1 MLILTFGIGVGRFCV
16 ALQQITAR
24 ARLSGVKQVVRD
36 RLASRMDEEPAMN
49 DMPTAALDMGN
60 RAAEDRDMDATIDT
74 VRQEMNAGFKEVNAR
89 ISELH
94 REVTARIDD
103 QRKELSTRIDDY
115 RKELSARMDNQQKD
129 LAARIDN
136 QHRELSARIEELRRE
151 SNARI
156 DGLRSEMLENFKLID
171 AKIEQAREETRAS
184 RRESMASIQSVHDR
198 LDEHRRDHDRQFRWL
213 LGLMLASLLGIA
225 GMFAKAV
232 HFY

>member
-1 MLILTFGIGVGRFCV
+1 
-16 ALQQITAR
+16 
-24 ARLSGVKQVVRD
+24 
-36 RLASRMDEEPAMN
+36 MN

-103 QRKELSTRIDDY
+103 HRKELSTRIDDH
-115 RKELSARMDNQQKD
+115 RKELSARMDNQQRD
-129 LAARIDN
+129 FAVRMESL
-136 QHRELSARIEELRRE
+136 QEEVSARIEELRRE

-156 DGLRSEMLENFKLID
+156 DGLRAEMLENFKLID
-171 AKIEQAREETRAS
+171 VKIERTRT
-184 RRESMASIQSVHDR
+184 ELMASIQGVHDR
-198 LDEHRRDHDRQFRWL
+198 LDEQRRDHDRQFRWL
-213 LGLMLASLLGIA
+213 VGLMLAGLLGIA

>member
-1 MLILTFGIGVGRFCV
+1 MPFLTFGIGAGHFCV
-16 ALQQITAR
+16 ALQQITTR
-24 ARLSGVKQVVRD
+24 ARLSGVKQ
-36 RLASRMDEEPAMN
+36 MNNMPA
-49 DMPTAALDMGN
+49 AALDIGN
-60 RAAEDRDMDATIDT
+60 CVAEDRDMDATIDT
-74 VRQEMNAGFKEVNAR
+74 IRQEMNAGFNEVNTRFTEVNAR

-129 LAARIDN
+129 LAARMDN
-136 QHRELSARIEELRRE
+136 QHRELSARIEELCRE

-198 LDEHRRDHDRQFRWL
+198 LDEHRSDHDRQFRWL